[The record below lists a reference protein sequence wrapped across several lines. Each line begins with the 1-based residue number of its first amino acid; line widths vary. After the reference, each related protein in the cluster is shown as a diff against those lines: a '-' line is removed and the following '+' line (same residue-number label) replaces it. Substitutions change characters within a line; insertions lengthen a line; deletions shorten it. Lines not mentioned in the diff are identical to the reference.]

1 MDKNLTANLERFSN
15 AFIPMMH
22 FFHNIASE
30 ASRGADFT
38 LAQYRVLMLVKH
50 RGAMSINELH
60 NQLNIAQSTAS
71 EMVERLVQQNLL
83 LREKDPNDK
92 RITLFTLS
100 QKAEKI
106 LERRKDMMEDCY
118 RKVLEPLSSDEQIKL
133 VEAFETILK
142 IIDNKKNKNSPTD

>member
-1 MDKNLTANLERFSN
+1 MDKNFATNLERFSN

-22 FFHNIASE
+22 FFHTIASE
-30 ASRGADFT
+30 ASKGADFS

-50 RGAMSINELH
+50 RGAMSINDLR

-83 LREKDPNDK
+83 LREKDLSDK
-92 RITLFTLS
+92 RITLFKLS
-100 QKAEKI
+100 KKAEKI
-106 LERRKDMMEDCY
+106 LERRRDLMLDSY
-118 RKVLEPLSSDEQIKL
+118 RKILEPLSLDEQIEL

-142 IIDNKKNKNSPTD
+142 IIGHKKKSPTD